1 MPNTNLPTNITNGQT
16 GRIGDINT
24 AWGEINTLSRD
35 TGRREASGFI
45 SNGWTANSLVFRREN
60 NMGIISVKNLKGA
73 DATND
78 IVLTFAGAS
87 PGVSPTFV
95 GAGTSKRS
103 PVFRTATGGEFYF
116 ALTSN
121 TLRCFF
127 QNGITSTGSFQVDW
141 LVPYGGAWPSFL
153 PPAA

>member
-1 MPNTNLPTNITNGQT
+1 MNTNLPTNITSGTT
-16 GRIGDINT
+16 GRIADTNEAYG
-24 AWGEINTLSRD
+24 AINTLSRD

-60 NMGIISVKNLKGA
+60 NMGIISVTNLNGA

-78 IVLTFAGAS
+78 TFLTFAGAS

-127 QNGITSTGSFQVDW
+127 QNGLTSTGGFQVDW
-141 LVPYGGAWPSFL
+141 LIPYGGGWPSFL